1 MTATPKAAQSA
12 PTILA
17 VDDDASI
24 RDLLRLHLSNAGY
37 RVVLAEDAIVAGHA
51 IAREAPDLLLLD
63 LDMPFMSGLE
73 FLQALKSDNDVPKF
87 PIVFLTGTAD
97 GRDLAMKLG
106 AAGYLG
112 KPILVTELL
121 KEVAKHLPDG
131 RIPIG

>member
-37 RVVLAEDAIVAGHA
+37 RVVLAEDAIVAGHT

-97 GRDLAMKLG
+97 
-106 AAGYLG
+106 
-112 KPILVTELL
+112 
-121 KEVAKHLPDG
+121 
-131 RIPIG
+131 